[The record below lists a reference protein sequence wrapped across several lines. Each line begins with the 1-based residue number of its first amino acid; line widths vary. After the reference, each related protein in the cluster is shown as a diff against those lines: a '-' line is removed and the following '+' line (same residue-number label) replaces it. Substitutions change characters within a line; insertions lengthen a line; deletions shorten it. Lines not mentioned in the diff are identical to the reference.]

1 MTVELPDFD
10 EMQELIQRIKILSFE
25 VSKLDI
31 HIKFLESVTFRKGKE
46 QGLAVNYIENAFK
59 TTGFD
64 DEILPLRLELADK
77 MSELNALKH
86 QLELNRSLVEVW
98 RSIQAN
104 ERMLVS

>member
-1 MTVELPDFD
+1 MTVELPNFD

-25 VSKLDI
+25 TSKLDI

>member
-1 MTVELPDFD
+1 MTIELPDFE

-31 HIKFLESVTFRKGKE
+31 QIKFMESITFRKGKE
-46 QGLAVNYIENAFK
+46 QGLAVNFIENAYK

-64 DEILPLRLELADK
+64 DEILPLRLELAEK

-86 QLELNRSLVEVW
+86 ELELNRSLVEVW
-98 RSIQAN
+98 RTVSAN
-104 ERMLVS
+104 ERMGLQ